1 MQMAC
6 FLLRLELLLLGS
18 CQARE
23 FRLGMLS
30 PFRHVRLGWENNA
43 AAATLAI
50 ERAQAEGL
58 LPGHNITVRWRDD
71 DCSALKG
78 SGNTVLLRDEDDVD
92 VFIGPPCSSFVI
104 LCTENTADRRTI
116 LIHAAREGMMDGTY
130 VFFLP
135 EHLPPPNVQ
144 TPWVKGDELD
154 EEAKAAF
161 TSVFQITVSELAGA
175 EVQAFR
181 DLVSVKMAE
190 APWYYNYTLLNGI
203 KGSDYSPF
211 LHDVVYLYLL
221 VLHEAVTEGA
231 DHRNGTLIFNKAKGK
246 SFHGITGTVQVDNN
260 GDREPDYW
268 VWDLQ
273 PGGQQFRVAME
284 ARLTT
289 TDDQKINVIQDI
301 VWGTSNGKPPTDA
314 PACGFFEELC
324 RQEDGSGRDIIIT
337 VSVLVVS
344 VIIVAVIVAVII
356 LRRSSLERELQQRLW
371 VIPYDDITFSKTR
384 LLGSISTISINTN
397 TSSQKLETG
406 GIGEGQIF
414 STIGHYKGNTMAI
427 RKIEYPI
434 NVSTMSRQDMLELK
448 AMKDLRH
455 ENVNAFIGLC
465 HDDRFPCWLTLYC
478 SKGSLQDI
486 IGNEDIKL
494 ERMFKM
500 SLITDL
506 VNGLCYIHSSPLRDH
521 GNLKSSNCVVDNRWV
536 LKVTDFGMKHLRR
549 PSDKINAEY
558 QLLQGLF
565 WTAPEVLRSKDV
577 MAPAQL
583 QKADV
588 YSFGII
594 MYEILQRCQPY
605 DTDRSTPKEIIE
617 NLRAPRN
624 PIFRPDTDKNQ
635 QSESQTSGDN
645 VPESAM
651 VLMKNCWEEVPDS
664 RPTFTSIKQSLLTLN
679 KGRKLN
685 IVDNMI
691 LMLEKYANNLEE
703 IIEQRTSDLVEEK
716 KKSDTLLFR
725 MLPVSIAE
733 KLKRGSKV
741 KAEIFESVTV
751 YFSDI
756 VGFTDLAARSTPIQV
771 VDLLNDLYTMF
782 DLNIS
787 HHNVYKV
794 ETIGDAYMV
803 VSGLPDRN
811 GNRHV
816 SEIANMAL
824 DLLQSIGNFKVAHC
838 PDYQMKLRIGLHTGS
853 CAAGVV
859 GKTMPRYCL
868 FGDTVN
874 MASRMESNGEAL
886 KIHMSEV
893 TASFL
898 QELEGY
904 IVSRRGEIEIKGKGR
919 QTTYWLCARNKH

>member
-1 MQMAC
+1 MDA
-6 FLLRLELLLLGS
+6 
-18 CQARE
+18 
-23 FRLGMLS
+23 
-30 PFRHVRLGWENNA
+30 V
-43 AAATLAI
+43 
-50 ERAQAEGL
+50 
-58 LPGHNITVRWRDD
+58 
-71 DCSALKG
+71 
-78 SGNTVLLRDEDDVD
+78 
-92 VFIGPPCSSFVI
+92 VI

-116 LIHAAREGMMDGTY
+116 LLQAARAGLMDGTY

-144 TPWVKGDELD
+144 TPWVTGDELD
-154 EEAKAAF
+154 EEVKAAF
-161 TSVFQITVSELAGA
+161 TYVFQITVSELAGA
-175 EVQAFR
+175 DVQAFR

-221 VLHEAVTEGA
+221 VLHEAVAEGA
-231 DHRNGTLIFNKAKGK
+231 DHRNGTLMFNKAKGK
-246 SFHGITGTVQVDNN
+246 SFRGVTGTVQVDNN

-273 PGGQQFRVAME
+273 PGEQKFSVALE

-289 TDDQKINVIQDI
+289 TDDQKIHVIKDI
-301 VWGTSNGKPPTDA
+301 VWGTSNGRPPPDV
-314 PACGFFEELC
+314 PGCGFFQELC
-324 RQEDGSGRDIIIT
+324 RPEGGLGLDIIIT
-337 VSVLVVS
+337 VSVLAVA
-344 VIIVAVIVAVII
+344 VIIVAVVIAVVI
-356 LRRSSLERELQQRLW
+356 LRRSNLERELQQRLW
-371 VIPYDDITFSKTR
+371 VIPYDDITFSKAR
-384 LLGSISTISINTN
+384 LLGSISTISISTN
-397 TSSQKLETG
+397 ASSQKLETA

-414 STIGHYKGNTMAI
+414 STIGHYKGNTVAI
-427 RKIEYPI
+427 RKIEYPV

-465 HDDRFPCWLTLYC
+465 LDDRFPCWLTLYC

-494 ERMFKM
+494 EWMFKM

-506 VNGLCYIHSSPLRDH
+506 VNGLCYINSSLLRYH

-565 WTAPEVLRSKDV
+565 WTAPEVLRSKVTMD
-577 MAPAQL
+577 PAQL

-594 MYEILQRCQPY
+594 MYEILERSQPY
-605 DTDRSTPKEIIE
+605 DTDRRTPKEIIQ
-617 NLRAPRN
+617 NLMVPRK
-624 PIFRPDTDKNQ
+624 PIFRPETEKNQ
-635 QSESQTSGDN
+635 QNQYETCGN
-645 VPESAM
+645 GESAV
-651 VLMKNCWEEVPDS
+651 VLMKSCWDEAPES
-664 RPTFTSIKQSLLTLN
+664 RPTFSCIKHSLLTLN

-703 IIEQRTSDLVEEK
+703 IIEQRTSDLVEER
-716 KKSDTLLFR
+716 KKSDKLLYR

-741 KAEIFESVTV
+741 EAEIFESVTV

-811 GNRHV
+811 GNCHA

-824 DLLQSIGNFKVAHC
+824 DLLESIGNFKVGHC
-838 PDYQMKLRIGLHTGS
+838 PDYKMKLRIGLHTGS

-886 KIHMSEV
+886 KIHMSAV

-898 QELEGY
+898 QELNSY
-904 IVSRRGEIEIKGKGR
+904 IISLRGEIEIKGKGR
-919 QTTYWLCARNKH
+919 QTTYWLCARNKHH